1 MGLFD
6 HFGDEIRLQDREPE
20 KKKKKKKRE
29 VRPYKPLRPLSWVG
43 CALVFLVAGA
53 MFCYAA
59 ATLAVRFAGVEAEAA
74 ANTRL
79 VDGAVVDVPVT
90 GITTTLQ
97 FTFRDAAGKLHGGIA
112 SLVGN
117 TQPFG
122 ETVTIRYVSFWPALN
137 MLSSNTERIMIPLGC
152 LLLGAI
158 FVSVGVKRI
167 RELKA
172 EGDRSRGSE

>member
-20 KKKKKKKRE
+20 KKKKKKRE
-29 VRPYKPLRPLSWVG
+29 VRPYQPLRPLSWVG
-43 CALVFLVAGA
+43 CALVFLVAA
-53 MFCYAA
+53 AFFCYAA
-59 ATLAVRFAGVEAEAA
+59 AMLLTRFAGVVVEAA

-90 GITTTLQ
+90 GVTTTLQ
-97 FTFRDAAGKLHGGIA
+97 FTFRDEAGKLHGGIA

-117 TQPFG
+117 TQAFG
-122 ETVTIRYVSFWPALN
+122 ETVTVRYFRLWPELN
-137 MLSSNTERIMIPLGC
+137 AMASKTERITIPLGC
-152 LLLGAI
+152 LLLGVI

-172 EGDRSRGSE
+172 REVRSSGSE

>member
-29 VRPYKPLRPLSWVG
+29 ARPYQPLRPLSWVG
-43 CALVFLVAGA
+43 CVLLFLVAGA
-53 MFCYAA
+53 FVCYGAA
-59 ATLAVRFAGVEAEAA
+59 MLLLRFGGVETEAA

-79 VDGAVVDVPVT
+79 VDGAVVEVPVT

-97 FTFRDAAGKLHGGIA
+97 FTFRDETGALHGGTV

-122 ETVTIRYVSFWPALN
+122 ETVTVRYFPPWPELSALPAQ
-137 MLSSNTERIMIPLGC
+137 TERITVPFGC

-167 RELKA
+167 RELRK
-172 EGDRSRGSE
+172 R

>member
-20 KKKKKKKRE
+20 KKKKKKDRE
-29 VRPYKPLRPLSWVG
+29 IRPYQPLRPLSWVG
-43 CALVFLVAGA
+43 CALLFLVAA
-53 MFCYAA
+53 AFVCYAA
-59 ATLAVRFAGVEAEAA
+59 VMLLLRFGGVEAEAA

-90 GITTTLQ
+90 GVTTTLQ
-97 FTFRDAAGKLHGGIA
+97 FTFRDETGVLHGGTV

-122 ETVTIRYVSFWPALN
+122 ETVTILYFPLWPALSA
-137 MLSSNTERIMIPLGC
+137 LISQTERITVPLGC

-167 RELKA
+167 RELRK
-172 EGDRSRGSE
+172 R